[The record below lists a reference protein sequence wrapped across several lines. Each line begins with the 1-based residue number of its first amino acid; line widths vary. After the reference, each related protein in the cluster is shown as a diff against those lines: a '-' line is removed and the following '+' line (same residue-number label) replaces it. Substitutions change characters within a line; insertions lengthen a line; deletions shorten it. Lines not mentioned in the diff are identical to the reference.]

1 MGPYEDREF
10 HHFSS
15 SLLAIFFNIFQCKQG
30 KKAASKLT
38 CRNSLSLS
46 LSFVLGKLLNEIIRV

>member
-15 SLLAIFFNIFQCKQG
+15 SLLAIFFSIFQCKQG

-46 LSFVLGKLLNEIIRV
+46 FVLGKLFNEIIRV